1 MPFPSIQQFS
11 SPRRPGKIKPLSAP
25 PYVRLDYYF
34 RLPLAKCTCARAL
47 YSKVKPAWRSSR
59 RTRLPPAGGGP
70 HSHGTC
76 LVRLLT
82 WKHRASF
89 ASLMLRVPVPLIKPL
104 GHRYF
109 LPFFLFFFFIFQTV
123 EHAKRYFSRWRSTL
137 NFSLRRH
144 YMTKN
149 NCCSGFSSH
158 DVFWTLKLSI
168 ERQREK
174 AA

>member
-1 MPFPSIQQFS
+1 VPFPSIQQFS

-47 YSKVKPAWRSSR
+47 YSEVKPAWRSSRR
-59 RTRLPPAGGGP
+59 RTRLPPAGGGL
-70 HSHGTC
+70 HSHGRC

-89 ASLMLRVPVPLIKPL
+89 ASLMLRVPAPLIKPL

-109 LPFFLFFFFIFQTV
+109 LLSFFFLSFFKPSNTLMPFARNDWCRTV
-123 EHAKRYFSRWRSTL
+123 
-137 NFSLRRH
+137 
-144 YMTKN
+144 
-149 NCCSGFSSH
+149 
-158 DVFWTLKLSI
+158 LKLLAWVFS
-168 ERQREK
+168 K
-174 AA
+174 LVFS